1 MLLQGCHN
9 QSLPLHLCITS
20 AFKNSLTAQVFME
33 IENNIKRHDLE
44 LAHINSMRTSEEIRF
59 FSIQNSV
66 AKGTRRA
73 LLHASG
79 ELISKMNAFK
89 PQMEAKEIK
98 TPFKEKP
105 AWAVFWTSE
114 LAL

>member
-1 MLLQGCHN
+1 LLLQECEN

-44 LAHINSMRTSEEIRF
+44 LTHINSMRTSEEKQF
-59 FSIQNSV
+59 FSIQSSV
-66 AKGTRRA
+66 AKSAKGV

-89 PQMEAKEIK
+89 LQMEAKEIK
-98 TPFKEKP
+98 TPLKEKP
-105 AWAVFWTSE
+105 AWAVFWASE

>member
-1 MLLQGCHN
+1 MLLQECEK

-79 ELISKMNAFK
+79 ELISKTNTFNLRVDTKETK
-89 PQMEAKEIK
+89 P
-98 TPFKEKP
+98 P
-105 AWAVFWTSE
+105 
-114 LAL
+114 

>member
-1 MLLQGCHN
+1 MLLQECDN

-44 LAHINSMRTSEEIRF
+44 LTHINSMRTSEEKQF
-59 FSIQNSV
+59 FSIQSSV
-66 AKGTRRA
+66 AKSAKGA

-79 ELISKMNAFK
+79 ELISKTNTFNLRVDTKETK
-89 PQMEAKEIK
+89 P
-98 TPFKEKP
+98 P
-105 AWAVFWTSE
+105 
-114 LAL
+114 